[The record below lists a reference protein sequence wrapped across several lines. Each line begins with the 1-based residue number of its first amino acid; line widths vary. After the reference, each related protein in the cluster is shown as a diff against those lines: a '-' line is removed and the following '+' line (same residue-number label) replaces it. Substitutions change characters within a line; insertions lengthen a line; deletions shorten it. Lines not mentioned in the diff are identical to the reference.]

1 MNEGSLWA
9 FSTHIANIH
18 RLGELRSMPSVQG
31 ALTEDVVWVRG
42 SGLDETL
49 FGTLAAFADGPVF
62 LVDGKNRLTPFGK
75 TVPVDRLPDVTW
87 ESLAKLLEPVL
98 PLARIVSVQFPKCPL
113 TLVRSSVDHEASV
126 MIVSWDAFE
135 RWAIDAPEIRLRACH
150 FATRGG
156 DVGAQVCVRGNPLPS
171 LPGARFWTTG
181 NIAIPLGLTW
191 SPAVDVDT
199 LREVLAVQHD
209 DSISASGRYESESL
223 WQRAVSDWDNRSTMG
238 GLWIWHEDGRFD
250 VIEPSA
256 FVPAL
261 RMHVRATGD
270 VLKSG
275 IAAGRS
281 S

>member
-1 MNEGSLWA
+1 M
-9 FSTHIANIH
+9 
-18 RLGELRSMPSVQG
+18 
-31 ALTEDVVWVRG
+31 
-42 SGLDETL
+42 
-49 FGTLAAFADGPVF
+49 
-62 LVDGKNRLTPFGK
+62 DGKNRLTPFGK

-113 TLVRSSVDHEASV
+113 TLVRSSVEYEASV

-150 FATRGG
+150 FAARGG
-156 DVGAQVCVRGNPLPS
+156 DDGAQVCVRGNPLPS
-171 LPGARFWTTG
+171 LPGARFWTVG

-199 LREVLAVQHD
+199 LREVLAVQNCD
-209 DSISASGRYESESL
+209 DLSASGR
-223 WQRAVSDWDNRSTMG
+223 RAVSDWDNRSTMG

-270 VLKSG
+270 VLKSSVATG
-275 IAAGRS
+275 GTS
-281 S
+281 